1 MRRYSLLFACVL
13 AIIALLGCGGEN
25 DADPTSRIT
34 LTVSPAD
41 GVEPGGS
48 AIITAT
54 VARPGGTQTSTTTD
68 GTATTTTDKKGWGET
83 VTFRLLTSNGA
94 RLSKLSQE
102 TDGNGI
108 ATTVYTAGNNYKQDV
123 VEAVIENGMSASVVI
138 VKTGGVSGAA
148 MTLTAD
154 PTQVTAGGY
163 SVVKATVTYGSD
175 TGKPMS
181 GETIEFSLI
190 QNNSGGALLSAGA
203 VTDAAGQATA
213 TYRAGS
219 REPAQDVV
227 QARLVSTGAVST
239 VVIEV
244 AAGAAGAAIASIEAD
259 PATVSPSGAST
270 ITVKVT
276 DGTPSALPVAGEVVN
291 LSFIQNRSGGRL
303 VVPGNVTDAQ
313 GRVTATYIAGTT
325 GSVTDVIQAR
335 LLSGRSA
342 QSVIITVGP

>member
-68 GTATTTTDKKGWGET
+68 GTTTTTTDKKGWGET
-83 VTFRLLTSNGA
+83 VTFRLLTANGA

-108 ATTVYTAGNNYKQDV
+108 ATTVYTAGNNYRQDV

-138 VKTGGVSGAA
+138 VKTGNVTGAA

-154 PTQVTAGGY
+154 PASVKPGGY
-163 SVVKATVTYGSD
+163 SVVMATVTLGGD
-175 TGKPMS
+175 ANKPLI
-181 GETIEFSLI
+181 GETVEFNLI
-190 QNNSGGALLSAGA
+190 QNNSGAGLIINSA
-203 VTDAAGQATA
+203 VTDATGQATA
-213 TYRAGS
+213 TYRAGGS
-219 REPAQDVV
+219 
-227 QARLVSTGAVST
+227 
-239 VVIEV
+239 
-244 AAGAAGAAIASIEAD
+244 AGVE
-259 PATVSPSGAST
+259 
-270 ITVKVT
+270 
-276 DGTPSALPVAGEVVN
+276 
-291 LSFIQNRSGGRL
+291 
-303 VVPGNVTDAQ
+303 
-313 GRVTATYIAGTT
+313 
-325 GSVTDVIQAR
+325 DVIQAR
-335 LLSGRSA
+335 VLSTGSA
-342 QSVIITVGP
+342 ASVVITVTAETSS

>member
-1 MRRYSLLFACVL
+1 MKKFSVLLACVFM
-13 AIIALLGCGGEN
+13 IIAFLGCSGDTSG
-25 DADPTSRIT
+25 DPTSRIA
-34 LTVSPAD
+34 LAVSPAD
-41 GVEPGGS
+41 GVEPGGN

-54 VARPGGTQTSTTTD
+54 VARPGGATTTTTD
-68 GTATTTTDKKGWGET
+68 GSTTATTDKKGWGET
-83 VTFRLLTSNGA
+83 VTFRLLTANGA

-123 VEAVIENGMSASVVI
+123 VEAVLENGMSASVVI
-138 VKTGGVSGAA
+138 VKTGNVAGAA
-148 MTLTAD
+148 MTLTVD
-154 PTQVTAGGY
+154 PTKVTAGGY
-163 SVVKATVTYGSD
+163 SVVKATVTYGTD

-181 GETIEFSLI
+181 GETVEFSLI
-190 QNNSGGALLSAGA
+190 QNNSGGALLSGSA

-244 AAGAAGAAIASIEAD
+244 AAGAAGRVIASIEAD

-276 DGTPSALPVAGEVVN
+276 DGTASALPVAGEVVS
-291 LSFIQNRSGGRL
+291 LSFVSNRSGGRL
-303 VVPGNVTDAQ
+303 VFPSNVTDAQ

-335 LLSGRSA
+335 LLSGGSA